1 MGNVVPRHIVIS
13 TRQVRSHA
21 GSSRISLALVRG
33 LAAAGC
39 RVEVVADRMDAGA
52 VRAAGGTAHF
62 PLGSAGL
69 QSLARKLLGR
79 RRLQQLR
86 ERAVSRCHA
95 DLVIA
100 DGDLHRQDVVLV
112 HNLIAREVEALGDAV
127 APGQHAAAEAQAQ
140 ALKSNAWRL
149 LVANSALVRDECLHR
164 FGCPAENMAVV
175 HPGYDPRQFAAG
187 ARASLRDAVR
197 TEIGV
202 ASGDFLVAFIS
213 SGNFRLRGV
222 EVFADTLAGL
232 APEDRRQLRVLGVGH
247 EGNIELLRTALERR
261 GLDCG
266 LIARPRIDQVERY
279 YHAADLLFHPA
290 LFETFGMVCLEAAAC
305 GCPVLTSRAVGASEI
320 FVGAAA
326 DAVAD
331 TPRAAQFVPIL
342 RRLLTDEPW
351 RRAVTAAQL
360 RAAEA
365 HDWESYAARFLA
377 VLGERGLL

>member
-1 MGNVVPRHIVIS
+1 MGDVVSRRIVIS

-21 GSSRISLALVRG
+21 GSSRITLALVRG
-33 LAAAGC
+33 LTEAGC
-39 RVEVVADRMDAGA
+39 RVEVVADRMDAVA
-52 VRAAGGTAHF
+52 VRAAGGTVHF

-69 QSLARKLLGR
+69 QGLARKLLGR
-79 RRLQQLR
+79 RRLQRLR

-112 HNLIAREVEALGDAV
+112 HNLIAREVEALGDAA
-127 APGQHAAAEAQAQ
+127 APAQHAAAAAQAQ

-149 LVANSALVRDECLHR
+149 LVANSALVRDECGRR
-164 FGCPAENMAVV
+164 FDCPADRMAVI

-197 TEIGV
+197 AEFGV
-202 ASGDFLVAFIS
+202 APGEFLVAFIS

-232 APEDRRQLRVLGVGH
+232 APQERRQLRVLGVGH
-247 EGNIELLRTALERR
+247 EGNIGLLRTALECR
-261 GLDCG
+261 GVDCG
-266 LIARPRIDQVERY
+266 LVARPRIDQVERY

-320 FVGAAA
+320 FDGAAA
-326 DAVAD
+326 AAVVDAPCAAD
-331 TPRAAQFVPIL
+331 FVPVL

-351 RRAVTAAQL
+351 RRTVTAAQL

-365 HDWESYAARFLA
+365 HDRESHAARFLA
-377 VLGERGLL
+377 LLRERDLL